1 VPLYRIDPFPT
12 DPALDELWRRAWN
25 APLGRSYQ
33 GILSR
38 SLGHLCAYEAERLV
52 VFVNISWDGGVHAF
66 ILDTC
71 TDRDF
76 RRRGIATE
84 LVKRAADLARE
95 RGAHWLHVDYE
106 PHLHEFYSA
115 CGFVHS
121 AAGVMKL
128 S

>member
-1 VPLYRIDPFPT
+1 MIAFRTDPFPS
-12 DPALDELWRRAWN
+12 DADLDLLWRRAWS

-33 GILSR
+33 DILAR
-38 SLGHLCAYEAERLV
+38 SLGHLGAYDGARLV
-52 VFVNISWDGGVHAF
+52 GFVNIAWDGGIHAF

-71 TDRDF
+71 TDPAFQRQ
-76 RRRGIATE
+76 GIGTQ
-84 LVKRAADLARE
+84 LVRRAADLARA

-106 PHLHEFYSA
+106 PHLQDFYRG